1 MVFSMTI
8 GLSFVSCFSSS
19 DSRTIKF
26 GKIVGKGSLSE
37 SLSRYGRLEGFD
49 EAIKYVIYS
58 SDVLPAHLGA
68 LLTHLPQQHQGYT
81 TEILILGYALNEVLS
96 IKTTLPKT

>member
-1 MVFSMTI
+1 MSSVPLLSFFTEIGLTIPEMVFSMTI
-8 GLSFVSCFSSS
+8 GLRFVSCFSSS

-26 GKIVGKGSLSE
+26 GNVVGKGSLSE
-37 SLSRYGRLEGFD
+37 SLSGYGRLEGFD

-68 LLTHLPQQHQGYT
+68 LLG
-81 TEILILGYALNEVLS
+81 GVLRA
-96 IKTTLPKT
+96 

>member
-1 MVFSMTI
+1 MMI

-19 DSRTIKF
+19 DSRTIKC
-26 GKIVGKGSLSE
+26 GNVEGKGSLSE
-37 SLSRYGRLEGFD
+37 LQSGYGRLEGFD

-68 LLTHLPQQHQGYT
+68 LLVG
-81 TEILILGYALNEVLS
+81 VLRG
-96 IKTTLPKT
+96 